1 MPSSTESVKLPPMVV
16 RTPPPGT
23 ATVVDLG
30 EKTPRGSEFRL
41 DGNRASQEPTHEH
54 EHDEHGHEK
63 GQDHHDGDSDEEPS
77 FGVAL

>member
-1 MPSSTESVKLPPMVV
+1 MVV

-30 EKTPRGSEFRL
+30 EKTPRGSVFRL

-54 EHDEHGHEK
+54 EHEHDEHGHEK
-63 GQDHHDGDSDEEPS
+63 GQDYHGGDSDEEPS